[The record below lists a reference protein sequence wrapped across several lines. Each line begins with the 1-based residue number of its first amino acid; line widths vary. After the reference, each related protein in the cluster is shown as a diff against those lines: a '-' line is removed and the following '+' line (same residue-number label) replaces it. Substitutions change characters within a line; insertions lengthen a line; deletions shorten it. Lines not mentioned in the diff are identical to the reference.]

1 MAAKPHAEVPMLA
14 RCISLSLVL
23 ALLGCTTLQPVAG
36 SAPEL
41 RQQIAAGQLLRRG
54 DRVVITT
61 ADGRRH
67 HLVVLAAD
75 SVSVRGRQESVPTDQ
90 IEVVQKSAFSAAR
103 TAELALFIGVVA
115 YAAAELVV
123 APAAIF
129 ASTH

>member
-1 MAAKPHAEVPMLA
+1 MLA
-14 RCISLSLVL
+14 RCIAVSMVL

-67 HLVVLAAD
+67 HLVVVAAD
-75 SVSVRGRQESVPTDQ
+75 SVSVRGRHESVPADQ
-90 IEVVQKSAFSAAR
+90 IEVVQRSVSSAAK
-103 TAELALFIGVVA
+103 TTQLALFIGVLA

>member
-1 MAAKPHAEVPMLA
+1 MLM
-14 RCISLSLVL
+14 RCFFLSMVL
-23 ALLGCTTLQPVAG
+23 ALWGCTTLQPLAG

-75 SVSVRGRQESVPTDQ
+75 SASVRGKHESVPTDQ
-90 IEVVQKSAFSAAR
+90 IELVQKPMFSGVR
-103 TAELALFIGVVA
+103 TTELALFIGLVA
-115 YAAAELVV
+115 YAAAEVLV
-123 APAAIF
+123 APAAIL

>member
-1 MAAKPHAEVPMLA
+1 MLA
-14 RCISLSLVL
+14 RCIAVSMVL

-67 HLVVLAAD
+67 RLVVVAAD
-75 SVSVRGRQESVPTDQ
+75 SVSVRGRHESVPTDQ
-90 IEVVQKSAFSAAR
+90 IEVVQRSVSSAAK
-103 TAELALFIGVVA
+103 TTQLALLIGVLA

>member
-1 MAAKPHAEVPMLA
+1 MLA

-67 HLVVLAAD
+67 HLVVVAAD

>member
-67 HLVVLAAD
+67 HLVVVAAD

>member
-1 MAAKPHAEVPMLA
+1 MLA
-14 RCISLSLVL
+14 RCIAVSMVL

-67 HLVVLAAD
+67 HLVVVTAD
-75 SVSVRGRQESVPTDQ
+75 SVSVRGRHESVPTDQ
-90 IEVVQKSAFSAAR
+90 IEVVQRSVSSAAK
-103 TAELALFIGVVA
+103 TTQLALFIGVLA